1 MPLIRSVDHNVL
13 VSSDPPLRVSVEAS
27 LPFVGQQAY
36 SLREIAQ
43 AESFYF
49 AASAHG
55 RVTRLLWVQFEAF
68 RPEVEGRYHYKLD
81 STTTLGG
88 LEWRTDVAC
97 WSPWMAENDDPG
109 SDVAHDARFLRS
121 LGLEPIRELIR
132 LRCLRVLG
140 ADQRAEVLLIYAED
154 VALHGFTCDDEA
166 AVAQA
171 APAFLARAQAAFTV
185 APQ

>member
-1 MPLIRSVDHNVL
+1 MSPIRSVDHNIL
-13 VSSDPPLRVSVEAS
+13 VSSDPPLRVSVETS

-36 SLREIAQ
+36 PLREIAN
-43 AESFYF
+43 AETFYF
-49 AASAHG
+49 AASAG
-55 RVTRLLWVQFEAF
+55 GQIRRLFMVQFEAF
-68 RPEVEGRYHYKLD
+68 RPAVEGRYHYKLD

-97 WSPWMAENDDPG
+97 WSPWIAEEEDPA

-121 LGLEPIRELIR
+121 LGLTPIREMIR

-154 VALHGFTCDDEA
+154 VSLHGFTCADEA
-166 AVAQA
+166 AVAKA
-171 APAFLARAQAAFTV
+171 APTFLDRAQAAFTV

>member
-1 MPLIRSVDHNVL
+1 MSPIRSVEHNVL
-13 VSSDPPLRVSVEAS
+13 VSSDPPLRVSVETS

-36 SLREIAQ
+36 PLREIAE
-43 AESFYF
+43 AKSFYF

-55 RVTRLLWVQFEAF
+55 KITRLFWAQFEAF
-68 RPEVEGRYHYKLD
+68 RPEVEGRYRYKLN

-97 WSPWMAENDDPG
+97 WSPWIAEEEDPG
-109 SDVAHDARFLRS
+109 SDVGHDARFLRS
-121 LGLEPIRELIR
+121 LGLDPIRELIR

-154 VALHGFTCDDEA
+154 VSLHGFTCADEA
-166 AVAQA
+166 AVANA
-171 APAFLARAQAAFTV
+171 APTFLARAQAAFTV